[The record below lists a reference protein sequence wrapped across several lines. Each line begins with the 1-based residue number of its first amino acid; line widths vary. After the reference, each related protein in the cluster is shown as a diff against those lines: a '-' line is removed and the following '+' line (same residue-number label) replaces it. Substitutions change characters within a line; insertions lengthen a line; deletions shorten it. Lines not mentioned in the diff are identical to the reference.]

1 MEYKKIK
8 INKKYFGQKI
18 KEYIEKSNYTFEQ
31 IADMLE
37 LKSPRVIYSWC
48 NGDKLPTI
56 ENLFN
61 LSKILEI
68 DLIVLLS

>member
-8 INKKYFGQKI
+8 INKKHMGQKI
-18 KEYIEKSNYTFEQ
+18 KEYIDKSNYTFEQ
-31 IADMLE
+31 ISELLE

-56 ENLFN
+56 ENLYN
-61 LSKILEI
+61 LSIILQVNLI
-68 DLIVLLS
+68 DLL